1 MRRQIARNVVWLLGE
16 RALQVTVSIAT
27 VALIARGVGPEGFA
41 HFQYAQSLVLI
52 AASIGL
58 ICGGEVVVPRL
69 VAHPSPDAQYHL
81 MAHVFALR
89 ALAAI
94 AGYLALLAAN
104 ALTGQDATTVHIAAI
119 LGLSILL
126 REPFGVVTAWMQART
141 DNRPSVVF
149 SLSALAFKAALI
161 AALYFSAVHAV
172 HEYAW
177 AFALE
182 SGLLATMLAWYYVR
196 RRPRIRISP
205 DRGLLIRLVRDGSVF
220 WISMILLF
228 SARRIDQLLLKPRVP
243 LIDLG
248 AYAACM
254 QVLDN
259 FSLLATIIASA
270 VAPLA
275 VYAQPTLAKARY
287 NVMRMAG
294 GMAAIGMAGGI
305 LIAVCASWI
314 VQLLYGERFEAT
326 VSLLQQGAMASGLVF
341 ADAGLALLAVHLRK
355 PAWLVGKS
363 LLVLVATAA
372 VDLFTIPKYGVQ
384 GAVYGYIAANVLAVV
399 VSLGFVVL
407 PREPDAAKQSA

>member
-16 RALQVTVSIAT
+16 RALQITVSIAI

-58 ICGGEVVVPRL
+58 ICGAEVVVPRL
-69 VAHPSPDAQYHL
+69 VAHPSPDAQSHL
-81 MAHVFALR
+81 IAHAFGLR
-89 ALAAI
+89 ALASI
-94 AGYLALLAAN
+94 AGYLALLVSSV
-104 ALTGQDATTVHIAAI
+104 LTGQDATTVHIAAI
-119 LGLSILL
+119 LGISILL
-126 REPFGVVTAWMQART
+126 REPFGVVTAWMQAHT

-149 SLSALAFKAALI
+149 SLSALAFKAVLI

-177 AFALE
+177 TFALE
-182 SGLLATMLAWYYVR
+182 SGLLATMLAWYYAR

-243 LIDLG
+243 LVDLG

-275 VYAQPTLAKARY
+275 VYAQPSLAKARY
-287 NVMRMAG
+287 NVLRVAG

-305 LIAVCASWI
+305 LIAIGAPWI

-326 VSLLQQGAMASGLVF
+326 VNLLQQGAIASGLIF

-384 GAVYGYIAANVLAVV
+384 GAVYGYIAANALAVV

-407 PREPDAAKQSA
+407 ARESDAAKQAA